1 MKSTVGP
8 RFFCTC
14 GGLLL
19 LYFAISG
26 AMTGKAF
33 GKFGKL
39 YRAHQP
45 IGYWVLLISQFAAA
59 GLLLYAALSL

>member
-1 MKSTVGP
+1 M
-8 RFFCTC
+8 
-14 GGLLL
+14 